1 MRAQHTQERSP
12 RFNKK
17 WLVALA
23 APVVAVAGV
32 GAASAQTADDDVS
45 GDGAEEQAPD
55 HAPHGR
61 HRGPK
66 AGAFAEAIGV
76 EADELRTALM
86 DGQTIAEVAAANG
99 VDIDSVIADLVA
111 EAQARAE
118 EHDVA
123 DFDVDQLTEKL
134 TSVVNGE
141 VDFSERGPRGPKG
154 PRGGS
159 EAVETLLGLEGEEIR
174 DALQAGS
181 TLAEVA
187 AEQGVDLDELV
198 STIVDDIETH
208 LSEREG
214 GLPEE
219 FDVDTLTERVTERVT
234 SDAPE
239 DRPHGPG
246 GRRGPRGPGPA
257 PDEAV

>member
-1 MRAQHTQERSP
+1 MRAQHTQDKSP

-17 WLVALA
+17 WLVAMA

-32 GAASAQTADDDVS
+32 GVASAQAADDDVS
-45 GDGAEEQAPD
+45 GEGAEEQAPD
-55 HAPHGR
+55 HGPRGR
-61 HRGPK
+61 HRGPR

-111 EAQARAE
+111 EAQARADE
-118 EHDVA
+118 RDAA
-123 DFDVDQLTEKL
+123 DFDADQLTEKL

-154 PRGGS
+154 PRGAS
-159 EAVETLLGLEGEEIR
+159 EAVAALLGLEGEEIR
-174 DALQAGS
+174 DALRAGS

-187 AEQGVDLDELV
+187 AEQGVELDELV

-214 GLPEE
+214 GLPED

-234 SDAPE
+234 SEAPE
-239 DRPHGPG
+239 GRPHGPG
-246 GRRGPRGPGPA
+246 DRRGPRGSGPA